1 MNKIIIVLSTL
12 CTVAC
17 AADTDLETAFCD
29 GLEAPAARAV
39 AATASSEDAPDVT
52 DVARVDIELAA
63 EGGFVSYR
71 PDEAGSFAFGLTH
84 DVGLVIR
91 DAAGAE
97 VPINTTVTGSTQC
110 DALAVRHSAT
120 LAVAT
125 YTLELLPTAAVTVG
139 IIAEESDDDL

>member
-1 MNKIIIVLSTL
+1 MKKIIIVLSTL

-29 GLEAPAARAV
+29 GLEAPAARTV
-39 AATASSEDAPDVT
+39 MATTTSEGAPDVT
-52 DVARVDIELAA
+52 DAARIDIELSAD
-63 EGGFVSYR
+63 GGFVSYR

-97 VPINTTVTGSTQC
+97 VPIDTTVTGSAQC
-110 DALAVRHSAT
+110 DALAVRHTAT
-120 LAVAT
+120 LGVAT
-125 YTLELLPTAAVTVG
+125 YTIELMATDALTVG